1 MDKQVKELYI
11 PAQLNNEKHFKNEK
25 HLSDLAEPINF
36 MTKNFNDCQKN
47 RPEKEKL
54 IKVLREEVSYLENE
68 YEQLKSEDFLLL
80 LF

>member
-1 MDKQVKELYI
+1 
-11 PAQLNNEKHFKNEK
+11 
-25 HLSDLAEPINF
+25 